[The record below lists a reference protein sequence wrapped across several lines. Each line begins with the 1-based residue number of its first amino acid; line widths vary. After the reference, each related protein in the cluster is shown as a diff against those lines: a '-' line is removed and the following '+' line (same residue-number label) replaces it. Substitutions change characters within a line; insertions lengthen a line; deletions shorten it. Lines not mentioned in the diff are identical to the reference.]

1 MSVLRKRVAIIGA
14 GIGREHFSAYQN
26 LSDRFEVAVVCDRD
40 EARALEVVAGSGIA
54 TSAAVDEVLG
64 DPSVDIVDVCLPPF
78 LHLPISVQAL
88 RAGKHVVCE
97 KPMVG
102 SLAEAD
108 QLASAIDASGKMFS
122 PVFQYRFGAGMA
134 KLQALINAGL
144 AGKPLVASIETHWN
158 RDATYYD
165 NPWRGTWK
173 GEQGGAILGHA
184 IHAHDFLCAVFG
196 PVTRLSAFLD
206 TRVNPIETEDCAAI
220 SLQMESGALAT
231 SSVTL
236 GAHHDTSRYRFV
248 FQGLTA
254 ESGLRPYAPASDEWT
269 FSARGSTTQD
279 QLDRVLQSVP
289 AVKQGFDGFL
299 EAFGDAVDGKRNSAV
314 TFADGRRSLE
324 LVTAIYQAAR
334 SGEVIDLPL
343 TGGPLYDDWTP
354 QAGGTAA

>member
-1 MSVLRKRVAIIGA
+1 MSENRKRVAIIGA
-14 GIGREHFSAYQN
+14 GIGREHLWAYQT
-26 LSDRFEVAVVCDRD
+26 LEDRFEVAVVCDRD
-40 EARALEVVAGSGIA
+40 EARAKEIAAAGKIA
-54 TSAAVDEVLG
+54 TSASIDEVLA
-64 DPSVDIVDVCLPPF
+64 DRHIDIVDVCLPPF
-78 LHLPISVQAL
+78 LHLLIAVQAL
-88 RAGKHVVCE
+88 EAGKHVVCE

-108 QLASAIDASGKMFS
+108 QLARAIEASGKVFS

-158 RDATYYD
+158 READYYH

-196 PVTRLSAFLD
+196 PVAQLSAFLD
-206 TRVNPIETEDCAAI
+206 TRVNPIQTEDCAAV
-220 SLQMESGALAT
+220 SFKMSNGALAT

-236 GAHHDTSRYRFV
+236 GAHDDTSRYRFL
-248 FQGLTA
+248 FEGLTA
-254 ESGLRPYAPASDEWT
+254 ESGLMPYAPASDAWT
-269 FSARGSTTQD
+269 FSARGSTSQD
-279 QLDRVLQSVP
+279 QITAVLRSVP
-289 AVKQGFDGFL
+289 EVKQGFAGFL
-299 EAFGDAVDGKRNSAV
+299 EALNDAIDGRRNSAV
-314 TFADGRRSLE
+314 TFDDGRRSLE

-334 SGEVIDLPL
+334 TGQVVQLPL

-354 QAGGTAA
+354 QGVNP